1 SALAARLQPQLLQLG
16 IGVLIGVSSDV
27 PSTSHIP
34 RALEE
39 ATLALEFAGVANRVV
54 QYADI
59 PVRRMMLR
67 LSRESLRAAL
77 PAWADALH
85 TADKKMRGALNATL
99 HAYAEANMNVLQ
111 AAKLLAVH
119 PNTIYA
125 RFNKVQD
132 VTGKNALV
140 YNDLTELLLAM
151 DCREV

>member
-1 SALAARLQPQLLQLG
+1 
-16 IGVLIGVSSDV
+16 
-27 PSTSHIP
+27 
-34 RALEE
+34 
-39 ATLALEFAGVANRVV
+39 
-54 QYADI
+54 
-59 PVRRMMLR
+59 
-67 LSRESLRAAL
+67 
-77 PAWADALH
+77 
-85 TADKKMRGALNATL
+85 MRGALNATL

-140 YNDLTELLLAM
+140 YNDLTELLLAV